1 MPTITLYQFEEC
13 PFCTKVRLFLK
24 ELKLPFTTINVAHD
38 RDDPLRK
45 DLLLKSGVPTV
56 PVVSIDDKYIGDSQ
70 KIIDYFQKNYE
81 KKVEKK

>member
-1 MPTITLYQFEEC
+1 MSTIILYQFEEC

-24 ELKLPFTTINVAHD
+24 ELKLPFKIINVAHD
-38 RDDPLRK
+38 REDPLRK
-45 DLLLKSGVPTV
+45 ELFLKSKVPTV

-70 KIIDYFQKNYE
+70 KIIEYLQKNYG